1 MKKSEM
7 LRMAAISVMRDE
19 EVDYEDSLDIIE
31 VLLEKA
37 NLEAFYEEQAAKQ
50 TQTEKEAAV

>member
-19 EVDYEDSLDIIE
+19 EVTYEDSLDIIE

-37 NLEAFYEEQAAKQ
+37 SLEAFCEEQAANKALA
-50 TQTEKEAAV
+50 EEVAG

>member
-7 LRMAAISVMRDE
+7 LRKAAISVMRDE
-19 EVDYEDSLDIIE
+19 DVTYEDSLDIIE

-37 NLEAFYEEQAAKQ
+37 AVEAFNEARA
-50 TQTEKEAAV
+50 EKEAAV